1 MSSQDNKMVVQEFYD
16 QWNSGAIELERLVQ
30 PDVTNHQPGRKP
42 EEGLDDF
49 RRAIEGVMKAVPD
62 STWTTRRL
70 IAEDDLVVCHNTWS
84 GTYGG
89 SELPWSSDL
98 RRRANLGRAHPHLP
112 LSSEVELQS
121 TG

>member
-84 GTYGG
+84 GTYGERTSVVFRLLEAG
-89 SELPWSSDL
+89 NFRSSTSTST
-98 RRRANLGRAHPHLP
+98 A
-112 LSSEVELQS
+112 SSEVESQS